1 MWAPPA
7 IVAAQRDASGALDEQ
22 TISSLCC
29 RGAPRAGPAA
39 GHLPRL
45 LHGVPRP
52 IANVAAPVIGRDLGP
67 SLTGVQWVV
76 DGYSVVFAGRLR
88 TGGAL
93 GNRFG
98 ARRVFLAV
106 VCVQSGASF
115 GCKVAWN
122 MLLVNGFRLLQGT
135 RAACSC
141 RAR

>member
-1 MWAPPA
+1 MRREHSMSRRS
-7 IVAAQRDASGALDEQ
+7 VAS
-22 TISSLCC
+22 
-29 RGAPRAGPAA
+29 AA
-39 GHLPRL
+39 GERLAPGLLLAICPRL